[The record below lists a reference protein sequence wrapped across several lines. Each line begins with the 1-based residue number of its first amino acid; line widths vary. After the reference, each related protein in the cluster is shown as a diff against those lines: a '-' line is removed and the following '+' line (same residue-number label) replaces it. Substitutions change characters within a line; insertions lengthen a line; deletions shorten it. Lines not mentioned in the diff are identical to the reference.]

1 MTGRDLIWL
10 VCGLVVVV
18 GLVNNP
24 DKTDELTMQAKTYCD
39 MVQTYKETKGQ
50 YGWPD
55 YRGNFRKVC
64 K

>member
-10 VCGLVVVV
+10 VCGFVVII

-24 DKTDELTMQAKTYCD
+24 EHHERTKEAQLYCD
-39 MVQTYKETKGQ
+39 MVQTYKNTQGQ

-55 YRGNFRKVC
+55 YRGEFRKVC

>member
-10 VCGLVVVV
+10 VCGLVVMI

-24 DKTDELTMQAKTYCD
+24 DEPDELTAEAARYCQ
-39 MVQTYKETKGQ
+39 MVHLYKETNGQ
-50 YGWPD
+50 LGWPD